1 MDENRAAE
9 FTGRVL
15 ADSAAAATIVLA
27 ALGDRT
33 GLFKD
38 MAEHGPAT
46 SGELASRTGLS
57 ERYVRE
63 WLGGMFAAGYLSY
76 DEAQQ
81 RYALPAEHVPTLAT
95 EPGPAFFG
103 GVHQELIGAI
113 QRYDQVAEAFRRGGG
128 VRPADLHPDV
138 WAGTSR
144 FTAQWHQNVLVQ
156 QWLPLAPE
164 TSAKLRAGARVA
176 DVGCGTGQALIAL
189 ARAFPGITGTGYDV
203 HPPSAEQARRAA
215 AEAGLAD
222 RISYQVLDAAAGLPG
237 SCDVATTFD
246 VVHDAVDPLGLL
258 RSIRDALRPGG
269 SYLCLEIN
277 CSDRAAANVGP
288 IATLLYGFSVL
299 YCMTTSLA
307 EGGEG
312 LGTLG
317 LPEPVLRELAGK
329 AGLRPGAAGGDR
341 QPVQQPLRT
350 DAVGTGRH
358 RSRTEIT
365 WAAPRQC
372 RVLLSRSPGLACAPA
387 TTVMV

>member
-38 MAEHGPAT
+38 LAERGPGT
-46 SGELASRTGLS
+46 SGELAGRTGLS

-63 WLGGMFAAGYLSY
+63 WLGGI
-76 DEAQQ
+76 
-81 RYALPAEHVPTLAT
+81 TLAS

-144 FTAQWHQNVLVQ
+144 FTAQWHQNTLVQ
-156 QWLPLAPE
+156 QWLPLVPE
-164 TSAKLRAGARVA
+164 TTAKLQAGGRVA

-203 HPPSAEQARRAA
+203 HPPSVEQARRAA

-237 SCDVATTFD
+237 SFDVITTFD

-277 CSDRAAANVGP
+277 CSDRATANVGP

-329 AGLRPGAAGGDR
+329 GGFAGIR
-341 QPVQQPLRT
+341 
-350 DAVGTGRH
+350 
-358 RSRTEIT
+358 
-365 WAAPRQC
+365 
-372 RVLLSRSPGLACAPA
+372 RVEMDNPFNSLYELMR
-387 TTVMV
+387 

>member
-15 ADSAAAATIVLA
+15 ADSAAAAAVVLA

-38 MAEHGPAT
+38 LAGHGPGT
-46 SGELASRTGLS
+46 SGELAARTGLS

-63 WLGGMFAAGYLSY
+63 WAAGMFAAGYLDY

-81 RYALPAEHVPTLAT
+81 RYALPAEHVPALAT

-113 QRYDQVAEAFRRGGG
+113 QRYDQVTGAFRRGGG
-128 VRPADLHPDV
+128 VAPADLHPDV

-144 FTAQWHQNVLVQ
+144 FTAQWHQNTLVQ
-156 QWLPLAPE
+156 QWLPLVPA
-164 TSAKLRAGARVA
+164 TTAKLEAGAAVA

-189 ARAFPGITGTGYDV
+189 ARAFPGITATGYDT
-203 HPPSAEQARRAA
+203 HPPSVAQARRAA
-215 AEAGLAD
+215 AEAGLAG
-222 RISYQVLDAAAGLPG
+222 RVSYQVLDAAAGLPG
-237 SCDVATTFD
+237 SYDVITTFD
-246 VVHDAVDPLGLL
+246 VVHDAADPLGLL

-277 CSDRAAANVGP
+277 CSDQATANVGP
-288 IATLLYGFSVL
+288 VATLLYGFSLL

-307 EGGEG
+307 QGGEG

-329 AGLRPGAAGGDR
+329 AGFAQVR
-341 QPVQQPLRT
+341 
-350 DAVGTGRH
+350 
-358 RSRTEIT
+358 
-365 WAAPRQC
+365 
-372 RVLLSRSPGLACAPA
+372 RVEMDNPFNSLYELTR
-387 TTVMV
+387 

>member
-15 ADSAAAATIVLA
+15 ADTAAAATIVLA

-33 GLFKD
+33 GLFKELAD
-38 MAEHGPAT
+38 RGPAT
-46 SGELASRTGLS
+46 SGELARRAGLS

-63 WLGGMFAAGYLSY
+63 WLGGMFAAGYLTY
-76 DEAQQ
+76 DEAGQ

-113 QRYDQVAEAFRRGGG
+113 QRYDQVAGAFRDGGG
-128 VRPADLHPDV
+128 VRVADLHPDV
-138 WAGTSR
+138 WTGTSR
-144 FTAQWHQNVLVQ
+144 FTAQWHQNMLVQ
-156 QWLPLAPE
+156 QWLPLVPDTTAR
-164 TSAKLRAGARVA
+164 LRDGGRVA

-189 ARAFPGITGTGYDV
+189 AREFGAVTGTGYDV
-203 HPPSAEQARRAA
+203 HPPAVEQARRAA
-215 AEAGLAD
+215 AEAGVAD

-237 SCDVATTFD
+237 SFDVITTFD

-258 RSIRDALRPGG
+258 RSVREALRPDGR
-269 SYLCLEIN
+269 YLCLEIN
-277 CSDRAAANVGP
+277 CSDQPAANTGP
-288 IATLLYGFSVL
+288 IAALLYGFSVL

-317 LPEPVLRELAGK
+317 LPEPALRRLAGQ
-329 AGLRPGAAGGDR
+329 AGFGHVR
-341 QPVQQPLRT
+341 
-350 DAVGTGRH
+350 
-358 RSRTEIT
+358 
-365 WAAPRQC
+365 
-372 RVLLSRSPGLACAPA
+372 RVEMDNPFNSLYELTR
-387 TTVMV
+387 

>member
-38 MAEHGPAT
+38 LAGRGPAT
-46 SGELASRTGLS
+46 SGELASRTGLA

-63 WLGGMFAAGYLSY
+63 WLGGMFAAGYLEY
-76 DEAQQ
+76 DEAGE
-81 RYALPAEHVPTLAT
+81 RYALPAEHAPALAT

-144 FTAQWHQNVLVQ
+144 FTAQWHQNMLVQ
-156 QWLPLAPE
+156 QWLPLVPDTTAR
-164 TSAKLRAGARVA
+164 LQAGARVA

-189 ARAFPGITGTGYDV
+189 ARAFPAVTGTGYDV
-203 HPPSAEQARRAA
+203 HPASVEQARRAA
-215 AEAGLAD
+215 AEAGVAD
-222 RISYQVLDAAAGLPG
+222 RIGYQVLDAAAGLPE
-237 SCDVATTFD
+237 SFDVITTFD

-277 CSDRAAANVGP
+277 CSDQAAANTGP
-288 IATLLYGFSVL
+288 VATLLYGISVL

-317 LPEPVLRELAGK
+317 LPAPVLRDLAAK
-329 AGLRPGAAGGDR
+329 AGFARVRPVELDNPFNSLYELTR
-341 QPVQQPLRT
+341 
-350 DAVGTGRH
+350 
-358 RSRTEIT
+358 
-365 WAAPRQC
+365 
-372 RVLLSRSPGLACAPA
+372 
-387 TTVMV
+387 

>member
-15 ADSAAAATIVLA
+15 ADTAAAAATVVLA
-27 ALGDRT
+27 ALGDRA
-33 GLFKD
+33 GLFKNL
-38 MAEHGPAT
+38 AEHGPGT

-63 WLGGMFAAGYLSY
+63 WLAGMFAAGYLTY
-76 DEAQQ
+76 DDALGS
-81 RYALPAEHVPTLAT
+81 YALPAEHVPALAA

-113 QRYDQVAEAFRRGGG
+113 QRYDDVADAFHRGGG

-144 FTAQWHQNVLVQ
+144 FTAQWHQNMLVQ
-156 QWLPLAPE
+156 QWLPLVPD
-164 TSAKLRAGARVA
+164 TTAKLRAGARVA

-189 ARAFPGITGTGYDV
+189 ARAFPAITATGYDV
-203 HPPSAEQARRAA
+203 HQPAVERARRAA

-222 RISYQVLDAAAGLPG
+222 RISFEVLDAAAGLPE
-237 SCDVATTFD
+237 SFDVITTFD

-269 SYLCLEIN
+269 TYLCLEIN
-277 CSDRAAANVGP
+277 CSDQAADNTGP
-288 IATLLYGFSVL
+288 IAALLYGFSIL

-317 LPEPVLRELAGK
+317 LPEPVLRQLAGK
-329 AGLRPGAAGGDR
+329 AGFT
-341 QPVQQPLRT
+341 QV
-350 DAVGTGRH
+350 RH
-358 RSRTEIT
+358 VEMDNPFNRLYE
-365 WAAPRQC
+365 
-372 RVLLSRSPGLACAPA
+372 LSR
-387 TTVMV
+387 

>member
-15 ADSAAAATIVLA
+15 ADTAAAATIVLA
-27 ALGDRT
+27 ALGDRM
-33 GLFKD
+33 GLFKEL
-38 MAEHGPAT
+38 AANGPGT

-63 WLGGMFAAGYLSY
+63 WLGGMFAAGYLTY
-76 DEAQQ
+76 DDAQQ

-113 QRYDQVAEAFRRGGG
+113 QRYDQVAGAFRQGGG
-128 VRPADLHPDV
+128 VRAADLHPDV

-144 FTAQWHQNVLVQ
+144 FTAQWHRNMLVQ
-156 QWLPLAPE
+156 QWLPLVPDTA
-164 TSAKLRAGARVA
+164 ARLRDGGRVA

-189 ARAFPGITGTGYDV
+189 AREFGAITGTGYDV
-203 HPPSAEQARRAA
+203 HPPAVEQARRAA
-215 AEAGLAD
+215 AEAGVAD

-237 SCDVATTFD
+237 SFDVITTFD

-258 RSIRDALRPGG
+258 RSVREALRPDGR
-269 SYLCLEIN
+269 YLCLEIN
-277 CSDRAAANVGP
+277 CSDRPAANTGP
-288 IATLLYGFSVL
+288 IAALLYGFSVL

-317 LPEPVLRELAGK
+317 LPEPVLRQLAGK
-329 AGLRPGAAGGDR
+329 AGFGH
-341 QPVQQPLRT
+341 V
-350 DAVGTGRH
+350 RH
-358 RSRTEIT
+358 VEMDN
-365 WAAPRQC
+365 PFNN
-372 RVLLSRSPGLACAPA
+372 LYELAR
-387 TTVMV
+387 

>member
-76 DEAQQ
+76 DDARQQ
-81 RYALPAEHVPTLAT
+81 YALPAEHVPTLAT

-113 QRYDQVAEAFRRGGG
+113 QRYDQVGGAFRRGGG

-144 FTAQWHQNVLVQ
+144 FTAQWHQNMLVQ
-156 QWLPLAPE
+156 QWLPLVPQ
-164 TSAKLRAGARVA
+164 TTAKLRAGARVA

-189 ARAFPGITGTGYDV
+189 ARAFPSVTGTGYDA
-203 HPPSAEQARRAA
+203 HPPVIGQARQAA
-215 AEAGLAD
+215 AEAGVAG
-222 RISYQVLDAAAGLPG
+222 RVSYESA
-237 SCDVATTFD
+237 
-246 VVHDAVDPLGLL
+246 LGKAMLGH
-258 RSIRDALRPGG
+258 RVGDEVEVSTPSG
-269 SYLCLEIN
+269 SYRVRI
-277 CSDRAAANVGP
+277 VG
-288 IATLLYGFSVL
+288 I
-299 YCMTTSLA
+299 
-307 EGGEG
+307 
-312 LGTLG
+312 
-317 LPEPVLRELAGK
+317 
-329 AGLRPGAAGGDR
+329 D
-341 QPVQQPLRT
+341 
-350 DAVGTGRH
+350 
-358 RSRTEIT
+358 
-365 WAAPRQC
+365 
-372 RVLLSRSPGLACAPA
+372 
-387 TTVMV
+387 